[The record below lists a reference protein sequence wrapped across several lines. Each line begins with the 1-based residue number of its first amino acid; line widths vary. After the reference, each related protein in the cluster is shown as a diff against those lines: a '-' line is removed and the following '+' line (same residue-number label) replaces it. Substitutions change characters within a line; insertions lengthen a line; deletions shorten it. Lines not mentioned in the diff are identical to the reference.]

1 MSQQMNMMGGPTPNS
16 DTPNNAS
23 SVDISRQKLNTYIYD
38 YFLKHGNHE
47 VARVILK
54 TVDLDLDHNATP
66 DRKDVNGVND
76 SMDTDS
82 KDIKKPDDL
91 PSPNV
96 PSASKGSFL
105 YDWWHQFW
113 ECFNAQHGRAT
124 NTQTAK
130 YLSNVQAR
138 MANDRQRLMRVDP
151 QMQANM
157 AMRPGM
163 VGPGMPVPPDMAK
176 KLGLQPGRQPTQQQM
191 VQMQQ
196 QLRMQQMAQL
206 QQTTMQREGSTLEQR
221 PTSPG
226 GGDAAPS
233 PKRQRL
239 DGNFNGAMGPMGRGQ
254 PQGMPGQQMANPQAK
269 AMQQGLMPN
278 GAPQMPQ
285 DPNAAE
291 FFNPQ
296 MRPMPGQGPPNANSN
311 HALQDYQ
318 MQLML
323 LEQQNKKRLLMA
335 RQEQD
340 NMTNGP
346 NGPVPASGQ
355 PQNFAPAMSP
365 SNSRA
370 GPSPGPNE
378 QMRRGTPKMAPGVVP
393 SPTADGGMP
402 GRASPAPGQFDPN
415 NPMNPSMFP
424 MAMMK
429 GTNGQMMQPPSSH
442 PGFGQLSQQ
451 QQMEMFRQAQSR
463 NGQAQMANG
472 FMPQPGPNMMAGQPP
487 PQPPNMTPQ
496 QRNAAMPPPPA
507 PGNDGPRTGTGP
519 SSPSQNQP
527 PTPSQANK
535 PKKKD
540 TKASATKGNKK
551 GTTGATPQE
560 SAEQPPTP
568 TPAPPIT
575 PQPTSAFPPKPG
587 QPQNQQQ
594 PPNAQSGMPGQQN
607 PGGDMSNVG
616 APFGNM
622 DSDFGSMGLDFEMG
636 GPDVLDNFDFDSFL
650 TTDGGADGFGFDP
663 SGMNFGTDGGLEAG
677 GDV

>member
-1 MSQQMNMMGGPTPNS
+1 M
-16 DTPNNAS
+16 A
-23 SVDISRQKLNTYIYD
+23 
-38 YFLKHGNHE
+38 
-47 VARVILK
+47 
-54 TVDLDLDHNATP
+54 
-66 DRKDVNGVND
+66 
-76 SMDTDS
+76 
-82 KDIKKPDDL
+82 
-91 PSPNV
+91 
-96 PSASKGSFL
+96 FL

-163 VGPGMPVPPDMAK
+163 VGP
-176 KLGLQPGRQPTQQQM
+176 
-191 VQMQQ
+191 
-196 QLRMQQMAQL
+196 
-206 QQTTMQREGSTLEQR
+206 
-221 PTSPG
+221 
-226 GGDAAPS
+226 
-233 PKRQRL
+233 

-269 AMQQGLMPN
+269 AMQQVYANSMRQHMQSAMDSNVDKGLMPN

>member
-1 MSQQMNMMGGPTPNS
+1 MNMMGGPTPNS

-130 YLSNVQAR
+130 YLSNVQ
-138 MANDRQRLMRVDP
+138 RLMRVDP

-176 KLGLQPGRQPTQQQM
+176 KLGLQPGRQPCNNNCACNKWRSSNRRPCREK
-191 VQMQQ
+191 VQLWNKDPP
-196 QLRMQQMAQL
+196 LRVEVTPL
-206 QQTTMQREGSTLEQR
+206 
-221 PTSPG
+221 PP
-226 GGDAAPS
+226 PS
-233 PKRQRL
+233 
-239 DGNFNGAMGPMGRGQ
+239 
-254 PQGMPGQQMANPQAK
+254 
-269 AMQQGLMPN
+269 GLMPN

>member
-1 MSQQMNMMGGPTPNS
+1 MNMMGGPTPNS

-130 YLSNVQAR
+130 YLSNVQ
-138 MANDRQRLMRVDP
+138 RLMRVDP

-163 VGPGMPVPPDMAK
+163 VGPGMP
-176 KLGLQPGRQPTQQQM
+176 
-191 VQMQQ
+191 
-196 QLRMQQMAQL
+196 
-206 QQTTMQREGSTLEQR
+206 
-221 PTSPG
+221 
-226 GGDAAPS
+226 
-233 PKRQRL
+233 
-239 DGNFNGAMGPMGRGQ
+239 
-254 PQGMPGQQMANPQAK
+254 
-269 AMQQGLMPN
+269 GLMPN

-540 TKASATKGNKK
+540 TKASATKVNPVEHNQYTQELTTVGR

>member
-1 MSQQMNMMGGPTPNS
+1 MS
-16 DTPNNAS
+16 
-23 SVDISRQKLNTYIYD
+23 L
-38 YFLKHGNHE
+38 
-47 VARVILK
+47 
-54 TVDLDLDHNATP
+54 
-66 DRKDVNGVND
+66 
-76 SMDTDS
+76 
-82 KDIKKPDDL
+82 
-91 PSPNV
+91 
-96 PSASKGSFL
+96 SAS
-105 YDWWHQFW
+105 H
-113 ECFNAQHGRAT
+113 
-124 NTQTAK
+124 
-130 YLSNVQAR
+130 
-138 MANDRQRLMRVDP
+138 
-151 QMQANM
+151 
-157 AMRPGM
+157 
-163 VGPGMPVPPDMAK
+163 
-176 KLGLQPGRQPTQQQM
+176 
-191 VQMQQ
+191 
-196 QLRMQQMAQL
+196 
-206 QQTTMQREGSTLEQR
+206 TLL
-221 PTSPG
+221 
-226 GGDAAPS
+226 DAD
-233 PKRQRL
+233 KT
-239 DGNFNGAMGPMGRGQ
+239 
-254 PQGMPGQQMANPQAK
+254 QMANPQAK
-269 AMQQGLMPN
+269 AMQQVYANSMRQHMQSAMDSNVDKGLMPN

-540 TKASATKGNKK
+540 TKASATKVNPVEHNQYTQEL
-551 GTTGATPQE
+551 TTVGRVTRRGQLGLLLKSRLNSLQLQLQHRQSHLSQLQHFPRSLASPKTN
-560 SAEQPPTP
+560 SSRRMLN
-568 TPAPPIT
+568 PACLVSKI
-575 PQPTSAFPPKPG
+575 QAAICPTSELLSAIWT
-587 QPQNQQQ
+587 
-594 PPNAQSGMPGQQN
+594 AM
-607 PGGDMSNVG
+607 
-616 APFGNM
+616 
-622 DSDFGSMGLDFEMG
+622 
-636 GPDVLDNFDFDSFL
+636 
-650 TTDGGADGFGFDP
+650 
-663 SGMNFGTDGGLEAG
+663 
-677 GDV
+677 